1 MNFWKL
7 HHIVTTFVQPYKTNL
22 LILSLYGVI
31 AIGLMGPMASSEVI
45 FPYPDPQSHIGY
57 IHQARL
63 ALEEGQFPLR
73 VAPVENHGWRYPG
86 FQFYSQVP
94 YLVGALLYKF
104 ITPSNPY
111 DAYKLVIWIS
121 FLVGAF
127 YIYRLSLWLINSQ
140 TGAVLAGVSYISAP
154 YFLNNIH
161 ARGAFT
167 EAIAQGILPL
177 VLYYTIQCY
186 ATGKRRYLLTSSLSW
201 FLLATTHIITFIY
214 TTLTIGILGFIVF
227 LKTRK
232 TGFKWSQLLPPMLAY
247 GLGWLLAFYF
257 LVPVVLLSD
266 NLAVG
271 KQVGGSNPFY
281 SRWYTPLSTLISPTS
296 LPPAPSETG
305 FAPTYGLHPAVGWIF
320 LAAWGVVIYYHYSS
334 RRVPYKLQSTQP
346 YLIGLLWIF
355 LIALFATWSPIDFW
369 KLLPRQLWV
378 TQFTF
383 RILTHVMWS
392 GALLTGYAVVLIF
405 RQRLDR
411 RHLVIGI
418 LIIIIA
424 SRPWLPIPRS
434 TATVADLIKEPLFRY
449 SGALDYLHRA
459 PITTLYGGAEL
470 RLLPLDWLPGYA
482 TWDVFVNR
490 PLLLGAEFRY
500 PLWQDNEKPILHL
513 QGEVDIDNIT
523 GTASLEIQSDGRPF
537 DTIPLTSRTLNWA
550 IPVYKAPIPGEDLGL
565 KFVFKGSTNDGQML
579 KIKVNRL
586 SFEGMSPARMVIPV
600 FVTQNSCFQKGIS
613 TLCEITLNQDAQ
625 IVQLPVLYYPQMLK
639 VWVDDQL
646 MQYFPVNHR
655 DHNLV
660 GLNLKPGTHKI
671 RVTFHGLAWTNWIS
685 SLAWLGVILASITF
699 LIQNKLKIKS

>member
-1 MNFWKL
+1 MKIWKL
-7 HHIVTTFVQPYKTNL
+7 YHTVTTFLQPYNTNL

-57 IHQARL
+57 VHQARL

-94 YLVGALLYKF
+94 YLFGALLYKF

-111 DAYKLVIWIS
+111 DAYKLVIWTS
-121 FLVGAF
+121 SLVGAF
-127 YIYRLSLWLINSQ
+127 YIYRLSLWLIYSQ
-140 TGAVLAGVSYISAP
+140 TGAILAGISYISAP

-167 EAIAQGILPL
+167 EAIAQGILPV

-186 ATGKRRYLLTSSLSW
+186 ATGKRRYLLMSSLSW

-214 TTLTIGILGFIVF
+214 TTLAIGILSFIVF

-232 TGFKWSQLLPPMLAY
+232 TGFQWSQLLPPVIAY
-247 GLGWLLAFYF
+247 GLGLLLAFYF
-257 LVPVVLLSD
+257 LVPVVLMSS

-271 KQVGGSNPFY
+271 KQVGGSNPFD

-320 LAAWGVVIYYHYSS
+320 LTAWGVVMYYHYSS

-346 YLIGLLWIF
+346 YLIGSLWVF
-355 LIALFATWSPIDFW
+355 LIAFFATWSPIDFW
-369 KLLPRQLWV
+369 RLLPRQLWV

-418 LIIIIA
+418 LVILIA
-424 SRPWLPIPRS
+424 NRPWLPIPRS

-449 SGALDYLHRA
+449 SGALDYLYRA

-470 RLLPLDWLPGYA
+470 PLLPVDWLPGYA
-482 TWDVFVNR
+482 TWDVFVNS

-513 QGEVDIDNIT
+513 QGEVNIDNIT
-523 GTASLEIQSDGRPF
+523 DTASLEIQSDGRPF
-537 DTIPLTSRTLNWA
+537 DEIPLTSRTLNWA
-550 IPVYKAPIPGEDLGL
+550 IPVYKAPIFGKDLGL

-579 KIKVNRL
+579 KIQVKQL

-613 TLCEITLNQDAQ
+613 TLCEITLNQDAE
-625 IVQLPVLYYPQMLK
+625 IVQLPVLYYPHMLK
-639 VWVDDQL
+639 VWVDNQL
-646 MQYFPVNHR
+646 IQYFPVNHR

-671 RVTFHGLAWTNWIS
+671 SVTFDGLAWTNWIS
-685 SLAWLGVILASITF
+685 GLAWLGFVLASITLF
-699 LIQNKLKIKS
+699 IEKKLKISS

>member
-1 MNFWKL
+1 MKIGNFYYA
-7 HHIVTTFVQPYKTNL
+7 VTTFLQLHKTNL
-22 LILSLYGVI
+22 LILFLYGLI
-31 AIGLMGPMASSEVI
+31 AIGLMGPMASSEII

-57 IHQARL
+57 VHQARL

-94 YLVGALLYKF
+94 YFLGALLYKF

-111 DAYKLVIWIS
+111 DAYKLVIWTS

-127 YIYRLSLWLINSQ
+127 YIYRLSLWLIHSQ
-140 TGAVLAGVSYISAP
+140 TGAILAGVSYMSAP
-154 YFLNNIH
+154 YFLNNVH

-167 EAIAQGILPL
+167 EAVAQGILPI

-186 ATGKRRYLLTSSLSW
+186 ATGKRHYLLMSGLSW
-201 FLLATTHIITFIY
+201 FLLATTHIITFVY
-214 TTLTIGILGFIVF
+214 TTLAIGILGFIVF

-232 TGFKWSQLLPPMLAY
+232 TGFQWSQLLPPVIAY

-257 LVPVVLLSD
+257 LAPVALMSS

-271 KQVGGSNPFY
+271 KQVGSSNPFY

-320 LAAWGVVIYYHYSS
+320 LAAWGVVIYYHYFY
-334 RRVPYKLQSTQP
+334 RQVPHKLQSTKP
-346 YLIGLLWIF
+346 YLIGLLWVF

-418 LIIIIA
+418 LIIVIA

-434 TATVADLIKEPLFRY
+434 TATVANLIKEPLFRY
-449 SGALDYLHRA
+449 SGALDYLYRA

-470 RLLPLDWLPGYA
+470 PLLPLDWLPGYT

-500 PLWQDNEKPILHL
+500 PLWQDDEKPILYL
-513 QGEVDIDNIT
+513 QGEVDIDNIK
-523 GTASLEIQSDGRPF
+523 GTASLEVQSDGRPF
-537 DTIPLTSRTLNWA
+537 DTISLTSRALNWV
-550 IPVYKAPIPGEDLGL
+550 IPFYKAPIFGEDLGL

-579 KIKVNRL
+579 KIKINQL
-586 SFEGMSPARMVIPV
+586 FFKGMSPERMVIPV
-600 FVTQNSCFQKGIS
+600 FVTENACLQKGTS

-625 IVQLPVLYYPQMLK
+625 IVQLPILYYSQMLK
-639 VWVDDQL
+639 VWVDNQQI
-646 MQYFPVNHR
+646 QYFPVNHR

-660 GLNLKPGTHKI
+660 GLKLNPGTHKI
-671 RVTFHGLAWTNWIS
+671 RVTFCGLAWTNWIS
-685 SLAWLGVILASITF
+685 GLAWLGFSMISVTLF
-699 LIQNKLKIKS
+699 IQNRLKVKA